1 MSEQLPPVR
10 VDGELQN
17 EIVEFT
23 RENGF
28 ESTSA
33 AIRHL
38 LRRGLREDDVS
49 SVALFLASRSDRLD
63 QLDPETAQTLLESW
77 RDLMDGLSSSEIDLV
92 TLAGGEGEVSKEQ
105 LAAAYRFQRKEAT
118 EEDFQRIVDM
128 IQEPVDLDALAQK
141 LND

>member
-10 VDGELQN
+10 VDDTLQD

-38 LRRGLREDDVS
+38 LRRGLREDDIS
-49 SVALFLASRSDRLD
+49 SVALFLASSSDDLD
-63 QLDPETAQTLLESW
+63 QLEAETAQTLLESW
-77 RDLMDGLSSSEIDLV
+77 RDLMDGLSSSEIDIV
-92 TLAGGEGEVSKEQ
+92 TLAGGEEAVSKKQ

-118 EEDFQRIVDM
+118 ADDFQHIVDM